1 MMILLQNAKP
11 ARSGDKYTTPGRPL
25 QLLYV
30 YILLYRHKITHQNT
44 ATNMPIRL
52 SKNAISN
59 QLIKIRSGDD
69 PFCCRKKWG
78 EMATRLLYVCVCSCV
93 NGMIFGQED
102 FYLNPTG
109 LQEKSC
115 PSGDTAGPGL
125 RTRRCRPVNPRI
137 KQFSSSFKR
146 VFL

>member
-25 QLLYV
+25 QLLYA

-52 SKNAISN
+52 SKNPIST
-59 QLIKIRSGDD
+59 QLVKIRSGGD
-69 PFCCRKKWG
+69 PFCCRSIKGG
-78 EMATRLLYVCVCSCV
+78 EMATRLLYVCGVCVCLCV

-102 FYLNPTG
+102 FCLNPTG

-115 PSGDTAGPGL
+115 PSGDIAGPGL
-125 RTRRCRPVNPRI
+125 RIFWGGAGLADVA
-137 KQFSSSFKR
+137 
-146 VFL
+146 L